1 MRPNYVIGVD
11 AGATKT
17 EAVVANLEGHPVG
30 AGRSGCG
37 NWEVVG
43 EKSAAEAIFDAIRQ
57 ALERARVNLS
67 QVRNAHM
74 GLAGL
79 DWPEDEPR
87 LRAALAQHLGSVPVT
102 LENDAFLGTRACTPD
117 TNGIAVA
124 AGSGVCS
131 SYLGAD
137 GERYLYG
144 YFAELGGGFP
154 IDQLALHAIIRAE
167 DGRGP
172 KTALTAAILDATG
185 HESVAE
191 LLRALTR
198 KAYTLSHTAIRP
210 AVFQTAAS
218 GEPVAVGIVSMFG
231 RELGLLAT
239 NLIEKYALEGSE
251 PFVVASGSLFTRTG
265 PLLFDVFEGAVHR
278 VDASARVRLNRRPPV
293 AGAVRA
299 ALQSWGEHTNADWE
313 SASSSYEGAL
323 NA

>member
-1 MRPNYVIGVD
+1 MRSSRYVIGVD
-11 AGATKT
+11 GGATKT
-17 EAVVANLEGHPVG
+17 EAVVANREGQPVG

-43 EKSAAEAIFDAIRQ
+43 ERSAADTIFDAIRQ

-131 SYLGAD
+131 SYLGSD

-144 YFAELGGGFP
+144 YFAEL
-154 IDQLALHAIIRAE
+154 
-167 DGRGP
+167 
-172 KTALTAAILDATG
+172 
-185 HESVAE
+185 
-191 LLRALTR
+191 
-198 KAYTLSHTAIRP
+198 
-210 AVFQTAAS
+210 
-218 GEPVAVGIVSMFG
+218 
-231 RELGLLAT
+231 
-239 NLIEKYALEGSE
+239 
-251 PFVVASGSLFTRTG
+251 
-265 PLLFDVFEGAVHR
+265 
-278 VDASARVRLNRRPPV
+278 
-293 AGAVRA
+293 
-299 ALQSWGEHTNADWE
+299 
-313 SASSSYEGAL
+313 
-323 NA
+323 